1 MLKMFI
7 KSQKWLSRQFDRLL
21 SGKFRL
27 DGQTD
32 YQENIVPAYLE
43 KGMLIYD
50 IGGGKR
56 PYLNPGDKER
66 LKAEVVGLD
75 ISAEEL
81 DKAPEGAY
89 DQKVCADIAGYTGNG
104 NANLILCQSLLE
116 HVCDIEAAF
125 NAFHS
130 ILKPG
135 GLALVFVPSRN
146 ALFARLNLFIPQA
159 LKRTLLHTL
168 YPKSKEIQGF
178 PAYYHKCTPRDLKHI
193 AAANNFSVLE
203 EFYYY
208 NSVYFRFFFPFHLL
222 WRLWILVYYL
232 FSKEQSAET
241 FTLVL
246 KKQKIRR
253 KY

>member
-1 MLKMFI
+1 MLRLFL

-21 SGKFRL
+21 PGKFRL

-32 YQENIVPAYLE
+32 YQENIVPAYLKE
-43 KGMLIYD
+43 NQRIYD

-56 PYLNPGDKER
+56 PYLRPGEKDR
-66 LKAEVVGLD
+66 LKAAVVGLD

-81 DKAPEGAY
+81 RKAPAGAY
-89 DQKVCADIAGYTGNG
+89 DYKVCRDIATFRGN
-104 NANLILCQSLLE
+104 NDADLVICQSLLE
-116 HVCDIEAAF
+116 HVSDVEAVFSAF
-125 NAFHS
+125 YS

-135 GLALVFVPSRN
+135 GLALIFVPSRN
-146 ALFARLNLFIPQA
+146 ALYARLNLLIPQEF
-159 LKRTLLHTL
+159 KNTLLNTF
-168 YPKSKEIQGF
+168 YPKSKKIQGF
-178 PAYYHKCTPRDLKHI
+178 PVYYHKCTPRDLKHL

-222 WRLWILVYYL
+222 WRVWILSYYL

-241 FTLVL
+241 IALVF

-253 KY
+253 GY